1 MAQKKINYEL
11 LTWVLLPYFII
22 IFFIKSWYELPAEGE
37 LNLMPIVVGLSTLP
51 IVAFLVMRLFAL
63 IAKKRK
69 KEVILPR
76 WIDLFFV
83 YLLGFAGALTCLS
96 HSTRAFWVA
105 VPVLMLFAC
114 IFMLIKAFVATR
126 PEPKE

>member
-11 LTWVLLPYFII
+11 HTWTFVPYLLIALFIGL
-22 IFFIKSWYELPAEGE
+22 WYKDSAEGE
-37 LNLMPIVVGLSTLP
+37 PNLMPIVVGLSTLP

-76 WIDLFFV
+76 WIDLLFV
-83 YLLGFAGALTCLS
+83 YLLPFGGALACLS
-96 HSTRAFWVA
+96 FSSRAYWVA
-105 VPVLMLFAC
+105 VPVLMVFAS
-114 IFMLIKAFVATR
+114 IFMLIKAFIATR

>member
-22 IFFIKSWYELPAEGE
+22 IFFIKSWYELPTEGE

>member
-11 LTWVLLPYFII
+11 HTWTFLPYFLII
-22 IFFIKSWYELPAEGE
+22 LFIGLWYKDSAEGE
-37 LNLMPIVVGLSTLP
+37 PNLMAIVVGLSTIP
-51 IVAFLVMRLFAL
+51 IFMFLVVRLFAL
-63 IAKKRK
+63 IDKKRK

-76 WIDLFFV
+76 WRDLFFV

>member
-11 LTWVLLPYFII
+11 HTWTFLPYFLIAL
-22 IFFIKSWYELPAEGE
+22 FIGLWYKDPAEGE
-37 LNLMPIVVGLSTLP
+37 PNLMAIVVGLSTIP
-51 IVAFLVMRLFAL
+51 IFMFLVVRLFAL
-63 IAKKRK
+63 IDKKRK

-76 WIDLFFV
+76 WRDLLFV
-83 YLLGFAGALTCLS
+83 YGLAFAGAFGCLS
-96 HSTRAFWVA
+96 YSTRAFWIA
-105 VPVLMLFAC
+105 VPVLMVFAC

>member
-22 IFFIKSWYELPAEGE
+22 IFFIKSWYELSAEGE

>member
-11 LTWVLLPYFII
+11 LTWTLLPYLLIALFIG
-22 IFFIKSWYELPAEGE
+22 FWYKDSAEGE
-37 LNLMPIVVGLSTLP
+37 PNLMAIVVGLSPGPL
-51 IVAFLVMRLFAL
+51 IIFLIDRLFAL

-76 WIDLFFV
+76 WRDLLGV
-83 YLLGFAGALTCLS
+83 YLLAFVGPLMCLS
-96 HSTRAFWVA
+96 YSTRAYWVA

>member
-51 IVAFLVMRLFAL
+51 IVAFLVTRLFAL

-76 WIDLFFV
+76 WIDLLFV
-83 YLLGFAGALTCLS
+83 YLLPFGGALACLS
-96 HSTRAFWVA
+96 FSYWVA
-105 VPVLMLFAC
+105 VLALMLFTS
-114 IFMLIKAFVATR
+114 ILMLIKAFVATR
-126 PEPKE
+126 PEQKE

>member
-51 IVAFLVMRLFAL
+51 IVAFLVMR
-63 IAKKRK
+63 KGRKR
-69 KEVILPR
+69 
-76 WIDLFFV
+76 
-83 YLLGFAGALTCLS
+83 
-96 HSTRAFWVA
+96 
-105 VPVLMLFAC
+105 
-114 IFMLIKAFVATR
+114 
-126 PEPKE
+126 

>member
-63 IAKKRK
+63 IDKKRK

-76 WIDLFFV
+76 WRDLFFV
-83 YLLGFAGALTCLS
+83 YVLAFAGAFVCLS
-96 HSTRAFWVA
+96 YSTRAFWIA
-105 VPVLMLFAC
+105 VPVLMVFAS
-114 IFMLIKAFVATR
+114 IFMLIKAFIATR

>member
-76 WIDLFFV
+76 WRDLFFV
-83 YLLGFAGALTCLS
+83 YVLAFAGAFVCLS
-96 HSTRAFWVA
+96 YSTRAFWIA
-105 VPVLMLFAC
+105 VPALMVFAS

>member
-11 LTWVLLPYFII
+11 LTWALLPYLFI

-51 IVAFLVMRLFAL
+51 IVSFLVTRLMAL
-63 IAKKRK
+63 ISKKRK

-76 WIDLFFV
+76 WIDLLFV
-83 YLLGFAGALTCLS
+83 YLIGFGGAVACLS
-96 HSTRAFWVA
+96 SSIRAYWVA
-105 VPVLMLFAC
+105 VPVLMLFFC

>member
-11 LTWVLLPYFII
+11 HTWTFLPYFLIAL
-22 IFFIKSWYELPAEGE
+22 FIGFWYKGSAEGE
-37 LNLMPIVVGLSTLP
+37 PNLMAIVVGLSPGPL
-51 IVAFLVMRLFAL
+51 IIFLIDRLFAL

-76 WIDLFFV
+76 WKDLFFV
-83 YLLGFAGALTCLS
+83 YVLAFAGAFVCLS
-96 HSTRAFWVA
+96 YSTRAFWIA
-105 VPVLMLFAC
+105 VPILMVFAC

>member
-11 LTWVLLPYFII
+11 LTWTLLPYF
-22 IFFIKSWYELPAEGE
+22 FIASLIRSWYEASAEGE
-37 LNLMPIVVGLSTLP
+37 PNLIAIVVELSTLP
-51 IVAFLVMRLFAL
+51 IVAFLVMRLMAL
-63 IAKKRK
+63 ISKKRK

-76 WIDLFFV
+76 WIDLLFV

-105 VPVLMLFAC
+105 VPILMLFAC

>member
-51 IVAFLVMRLFAL
+51 IVSFLVTRLFAL

-69 KEVILPR
+69 KEVILPC
-76 WIDLFFV
+76 WIDLLFV
-83 YLLGFAGALTCLS
+83 YLLPFGGALACLS
-96 HSTRAFWVA
+96 FSSRAYWVA
-105 VPVLMLFAC
+105 VPVLMVFAC
-114 IFMLIKAFVATR
+114 IFMLIKAFIATR

>member
-11 LTWVLLPYFII
+11 LTWGLLPYFII

-51 IVAFLVMRLFAL
+51 IVSFLVTRLMAL

>member
-11 LTWVLLPYFII
+11 HTWTFLPYFLII
-22 IFFIKSWYELPAEGE
+22 LFIGLWYKDSAEGE
-37 LNLMPIVVGLSTLP
+37 PNLMAIVVGLSTIP
-51 IVAFLVMRLFAL
+51 IFMFLVVRLFAL
-63 IAKKRK
+63 IDKKRK

-114 IFMLIKAFVATR
+114 IFMLIKAFIATR

>member
-11 LTWVLLPYFII
+11 HTWTFVPYLLIALFIGL
-22 IFFIKSWYELPAEGE
+22 WYKDSAEGE
-37 LNLMPIVVGLSTLP
+37 PNLMAIVVGLSTIP
-51 IVAFLVMRLFAL
+51 IFMFLVVRLFAL
-63 IAKKRK
+63 IDKKRK

-76 WIDLFFV
+76 WRDLFFV
-83 YLLGFAGALTCLS
+83 YVLAFAGAFVCLS
-96 HSTRAFWVA
+96 YSTRAFWVA
-105 VPVLMLFAC
+105 VPVLMVFAC

>member
-22 IFFIKSWYELPAEGE
+22 IFFIRSWYELPAEGE

-51 IVAFLVMRLFAL
+51 IVAFLVTRLFAL

-76 WIDLFFV
+76 WIDLLFV
-83 YLLGFAGALTCLS
+83 YLLPFGGALACLS
-96 HSTRAFWVA
+96 FSSRAYWVA
-105 VPVLMLFAC
+105 VLALMIFAC

>member
-76 WIDLFFV
+76 WRDLFFV
-83 YLLGFAGALTCLS
+83 YMLAFAGAFVCLS
-96 HSTRAFWVA
+96 YSTRAFWVA
-105 VPVLMLFAC
+105 VPVLMVFAC
-114 IFMLIKAFVATR
+114 IFMLIKAFIATR

>member
-11 LTWVLLPYFII
+11 HTWTFVPYLLIALFIGL
-22 IFFIKSWYELPAEGE
+22 WYKDSAEGE
-37 LNLMPIVVGLSTLP
+37 PNLMPIVVGLSTIP
-51 IVAFLVMRLFAL
+51 IFMFLVVRLFAL
-63 IAKKRK
+63 IDKKRK

-83 YLLGFAGALTCLS
+83 YLLGFAGAFVCLS
-96 HSTRAFWVA
+96 YSTRAFWIA
-105 VPVLMLFAC
+105 VPALMVFAC

>member
-11 LTWVLLPYFII
+11 HTWTFLPYFLII
-22 IFFIKSWYELPAEGE
+22 LFIGLWYKDSAEGE
-37 LNLMPIVVGLSTLP
+37 PNLMAIVVGLSTIP
-51 IVAFLVMRLFAL
+51 IFMFLVVRLFAL
-63 IAKKRK
+63 IDKKRK

-76 WIDLFFV
+76 WRDLLGV
-83 YLLGFAGALTCLS
+83 YLLAFVGPLMCLS
-96 HSTRAFWVA
+96 YSTRAYWVA

>member
-1 MAQKKINYEL
+1 MAQKIINYEL
-11 LTWVLLPYFII
+11 LTWTLIPYFII
-22 IFFIKSWYELPAEGE
+22 IFFIKFWCELPAEGE
-37 LNLMPIVVGLSTLP
+37 PNLMPIVVGLSTLP

-76 WIDLFFV
+76 WIDLLFV

-105 VPVLMLFAC
+105 VPILMLFTC

>member
-11 LTWVLLPYFII
+11 HTWTFLPYFLII
-22 IFFIKSWYELPAEGE
+22 LFIGLWYEASTEGE
-37 LNLMPIVVGLSTLP
+37 PNLMAIVVGLSTLP

-76 WIDLFFV
+76 WIDLLFV
-83 YLLGFAGALTCLS
+83 YLLPFGGALACLS
-96 HSTRAFWVA
+96 FSSRAYWVA
-105 VPVLMLFAC
+105 VLALMLFTS
-114 IFMLIKAFVATR
+114 ILMLIKAFVATR

>member
-51 IVAFLVMRLFAL
+51 IVAFLVTRFFAL

-76 WIDLFFV
+76 WIDLLFV
-83 YLLGFAGALTCLS
+83 YLLPFGGALACLS
-96 HSTRAFWVA
+96 FSSRAYWVA
-105 VPVLMLFAC
+105 VLALMLFTS
-114 IFMLIKAFVATR
+114 ILMLIKAFVATR
-126 PEPKE
+126 PEQKE

>member
-63 IAKKRK
+63 IDKKRK

-76 WIDLFFV
+76 WIDLLFV

-105 VPVLMLFAC
+105 VPVLMVFAC
-114 IFMLIKAFVATR
+114 IFMLIKAFIATR

>member
-1 MAQKKINYEL
+1 MTQKKINYEL
-11 LTWVLLPYFII
+11 LTWTLIPYFII
-22 IFFIKSWYELPAEGE
+22 IFFIKFWCELPAEGE
-37 LNLMPIVVGLSTLP
+37 LNLVAIVVGLSTLP
-51 IVAFLVMRLFAL
+51 IVAFLVTRFLAL
-63 IAKKRK
+63 IAKKGK

-76 WIDLFFV
+76 WIDLLFV
-83 YLLGFAGALTCLS
+83 YLLPFGGALACLS
-96 HSTRAFWVA
+96 SSTRAYWVA

>member
-37 LNLMPIVVGLSTLP
+37 LNLMAIVVGLSTLP

>member
-37 LNLMPIVVGLSTLP
+37 LNLMLIVVGLSTLP

-83 YLLGFAGALTCLS
+83 YLLAFAGAFVCLS
-96 HSTRAFWVA
+96 YSTRAFWIA
-105 VPVLMLFAC
+105 VPVLMVFAC

-126 PEPKE
+126 PDPKE